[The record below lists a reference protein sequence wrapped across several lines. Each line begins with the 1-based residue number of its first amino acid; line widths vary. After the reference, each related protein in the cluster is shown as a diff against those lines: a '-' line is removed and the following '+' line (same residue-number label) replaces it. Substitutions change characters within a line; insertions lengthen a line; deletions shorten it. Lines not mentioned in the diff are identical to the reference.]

1 MVLDV
6 EQLLDSGE
14 LQPVTSLDK
23 ITGYI
28 GFTETEDGTMST
40 EYLRSIQV
48 KLYDSNNTL
57 IKDSGEVICN
67 NYQSPNRFTYPID
80 YNFQKG
86 SSHPYK
92 LEITCVTDTLY
103 QKTFLL
109 QDQNQIL
116 LL

>member
-6 EQLLDSGE
+6 EQLLDSEE

-28 GFTETEDGTMST
+28 GFTEAEDGTMST

-67 NYQSPNRFTYPID
+67 NAAEDHIANIILPC
-80 YNFQKG
+80 
-86 SSHPYK
+86 SHFCS
-92 LEITCVTDTLY
+92 TCLV
-103 QKTFLL
+103 
-109 QDQNQIL
+109 
-116 LL
+116 